1 MRLCS
6 WTMREKRKLLQV
18 KAGRETVE
26 MSNRTR
32 IQLLG
37 NKGMLKVCYSDH
49 LDGLQSL
56 QHSSVLEKA
65 DVHVSPSSLTYLF
78 LGRLRGL
85 SYGAGHVCSW
95 GWRPCN
101 ANPSPQLR
109 KVPCLPVQ
117 NENNKELSV
126 AAASG
131 VQCTHQNMSKSH
143 SLLLPP
149 THLSMHD
156 SPSRSCF
163 FSLTLFS
170 TCERHG
176 RLQTTM

>member
-1 MRLCS
+1 M
-6 WTMREKRKLLQV
+6 
-18 KAGRETVE
+18 KAGGDTVDT
-26 MSNRTR
+26 SNRTR
-32 IQLLG
+32 IQLLR

-49 LDGLQSL
+49 LDSL
-56 QHSSVLEKA
+56 QGLLHCSIFEKVV
-65 DVHVSPSSLTYLF
+65 VHVSPSSLTYLF
-78 LGRLRGL
+78 LGHLWGL
-85 SYGAGHVCSW
+85 SYGAGHVCRR

-101 ANPSPQLR
+101 ANPPPQLR

-149 THLSMHD
+149 TPLSMLD
-156 SPSRSCF
+156 SPPHSCF
-163 FSLTLFS
+163 FSL
-170 TCERHG
+170 
-176 RLQTTM
+176 

>member
-1 MRLCS
+1 MSLCLCF
-6 WTMREKRKLLQV
+6 WTMREKITFLSV
-18 KAGRETVE
+18 SWA
-26 MSNRTR
+26 R
-32 IQLLG
+32 IQPLR
-37 NKGMLKVCYSDH
+37 NKGDVE
-49 LDGLQSL
+49 
-56 QHSSVLEKA
+56 SVLQWSFGEFTGLA
-65 DVHVSPSSLTYLF
+65 TFLSIGESWCSCLALLPSSLTYLF
-78 LGRLRGL
+78 LGRLLGL

-101 ANPSPQLR
+101 ANPPPQLR

-131 VQCTHQNMSKSH
+131 VQCTHQNVSKSH

-156 SPSRSCF
+156 SPSLSCF
-163 FSLTLFS
+163 LSLTLFS
-170 TCERHG
+170 TYERHAW
-176 RLQTTM
+176 LQTTM